1 MDFRACLA
9 SSGLDGQTPAHPDV
23 STYLISPAP
32 VKKRMRRKIFY
43 FRETGECDFVVK
55 EKTAIILVIQVCYQV
70 DTRNKEREING
81 LIEAMDMF
89 GLKEGYILTFSQ
101 EDEVHIGDKK
111 IILTPAREF
120 SFVRTP

>member
-1 MDFRACLA
+1 M
-9 SSGLDGQTPAHPDV
+9 
-23 STYLISPAP
+23 
-32 VKKRMRRKIFY
+32 
-43 FRETGECDFVVK
+43 
-55 EKTAIILVIQVCYQV
+55 
-70 DTRNKEREING
+70 DTRNKVREING

-120 SFVRTP
+120 SFVQTP